1 MSRVKDLMIGAVL
14 GAASTAAIVAF
25 AAEQSMDPVK
35 LSPQYY
41 TMRVDN
47 PRVRVYEYRLPP
59 GAEGRHAQ
67 PSAGCGV
74 FAVRRHPQESRSPTA
89 PPTSILRC
97 PGDVAWRDDVT
108 HAIENIGATEA
119 YAYALELKGCTG

>member
-1 MSRVKDLMIGAVL
+1 MSRVKDLMLGAVL
-14 GAASTAAIVAF
+14 GAVSTAAIVAF
-25 AAEQSMDPVK
+25 AAEQTMDSVR

-59 GAEGRHAQ
+59 GHKEVMHSHLPGV
-67 PSAGCGV
+67 V
-74 FAVRRHPQESRSPTA
+74 FALSDATLKITQPDGSSNTH
-89 PPTSILRC
+89 TSV
-97 PGDVAWRDDVT
+97 PGDVAWRDSVT

-119 YAYALELKGCTG
+119 HAYALELKGCSS

>member
-1 MSRVKDLMIGAVL
+1 MARIKDLMVGAVL

-59 GAEGRHAQ
+59 GQKEVMHSHQ
-67 PSAGCGV
+67 PGV
-74 FAVRRHPQESRSPTA
+74 VFSLSDATLKITQPDG
-89 PPTSILRC
+89 TSNVHTSV

-108 HAIENIGATEA
+108 HSIENIGATEA
-119 YAYALELKGCTG
+119 HAYALELKGCTG